1 MNWSDRFRKTYKLI
15 LLTEYLAAMTWRD
28 RAMAACSVTA
38 LMTLWLLL
46 FPSGS
51 WAEWS
56 CEAEKPS
63 CKSVFIVHDSWHA
76 AIVLNK
82 NDLSPAEIAELADF
96 PGAEFI
102 EFSWGDQD
110 YFPDP
115 HSGFFAAVKAALWSS
130 GSVIHLVGFSGTLEQ
145 VYRGA
150 KIIEL
155 RLSLGAFNRLL
166 ESLSKTFLR
175 AQGSNRAPAAPGLF
189 PNSHFYPATPKFSV
203 LRTCNTWVAEVLES
217 AAVPVSPR
225 TVITAGNLAGQLAP
239 LALRSR

>member
-1 MNWSDRFRKTYKLI
+1 MVWRARPKAAFFVAAI
-15 LLTEYLAAMTWRD
+15 LT
-28 RAMAACSVTA
+28 
-38 LMTLWLLL
+38 LLL
-46 FPSGS
+46 FSS
-51 WAEWS
+51 EIWADWS
-56 CEAEKPS
+56 CEAEKS
-63 CKSVFIVHDSWHA
+63 SRKSVFIIHDSWHA
-76 AIVLNK
+76 AIVLSK
-82 NDLSPAEIAELADF
+82 IDTAEIPESADF

-150 KIIEL
+150 EILEL
-155 RLSLGAFNRLL
+155 KLSLGAFNRLL

-175 AQGSNRAPAAPGLF
+175 AQGSSRAPTAPGLF
-189 PNSHFYPATPKFSV
+189 PNSRFYPATPKFSL

-217 AAVPVSPR
+217 AGVPVSPR
-225 TVITAGNLAGQLAP
+225 MVITAGNLASQLAP

>member
-1 MNWSDRFRKTYKLI
+1 MSRDKTAEEI
-15 LLTEYLAAMTWRD
+15 AFTAARGLSGSVAWRD
-28 RAMAACSVTA
+28 RPIAAFSV
-38 LMTLWLLL
+38 MGIFTLWLLL
-46 FPSGS
+46 FSTEI
-51 WAEWS
+51 WADWS

-63 CKSVFIVHDSWHA
+63 CKSLFIVHDSWHA
-76 AIVLNK
+76 AIVLSK
-82 NDLSPAEIAELADF
+82 NDIAPAELPESADF

-115 HSGFFAAVKAALWSS
+115 HSGFIAAIKAALWSS

-150 KIIEL
+150 EIIEL
-155 RLSLGAFNRLL
+155 RLSLGAFNRLV

-175 AQGSNRAPAAPGLF
+175 AQGASRAPAAPGLY
-189 PNSHFYPATPKFSV
+189 SHSRFYPATPKFSL
-203 LRTCNTWVAEVLES
+203 LRTCNTWVAEVLEA

-225 TVITAGNLAGQLAP
+225 TVITAGNLASQLAP